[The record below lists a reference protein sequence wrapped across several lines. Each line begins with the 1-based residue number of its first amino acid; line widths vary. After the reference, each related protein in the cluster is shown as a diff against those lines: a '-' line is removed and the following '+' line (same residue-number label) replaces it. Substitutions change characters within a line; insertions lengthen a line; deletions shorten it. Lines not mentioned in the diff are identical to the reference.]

1 MHRIVVLLLLPAVAM
16 ADSTLPIR
24 PEAGRPSAKP
34 CNSDDGPFFKDGLRL
49 SRKHFPLV
57 SRTAHFGLYSKQ
69 VGDLETF
76 LVFALDDQTK
86 AAELVVDHRA
96 LGIVEGEEG
105 TLLGVLGRE
114 GNSSISLIGPR
125 GLVWTSPPLADS
137 FDTVTAQVSGDL
149 LIVAGFRR
157 YLSGSSLQAF
167 DRTTGKIKWQ
177 AKVLQLGID
186 HSAYTNDVALR
197 TFQVPKTQRPESF
210 VFPTE
215 VEMNGYEAGGCYT
228 QVFNFVT
235 GERLRATMR

>member
-34 CNSDDGPFFKDGLRL
+34 CNSDDGPFFKDRLRL

-57 SRTAHFGLYSKQ
+57 SRTAHFGLFSKQ

-105 TLLGVLGRE
+105 TLLGVLLRSGK
-114 GNSSISLIGPR
+114 SISLIGER
-125 GLVWTSPPLADS
+125 GVVWTSPPLADDS
-137 FDTVTAQVSGDL
+137 LDIVTAQVSGDL
-149 LIVAGFRR
+149 LLVAAFHR
-157 YLSGSSLQAF
+157 YASGSSLQAF
-167 DRTTGKIKWQ
+167 DRHTGKIKWQ
-177 AKVLQLGID
+177 AKVLQLGIK
-186 HSAYTNDVALR
+186 HSEYANDVALR

-215 VEMNGYEAGGCYT
+215 VEMKGYEAGGCYT